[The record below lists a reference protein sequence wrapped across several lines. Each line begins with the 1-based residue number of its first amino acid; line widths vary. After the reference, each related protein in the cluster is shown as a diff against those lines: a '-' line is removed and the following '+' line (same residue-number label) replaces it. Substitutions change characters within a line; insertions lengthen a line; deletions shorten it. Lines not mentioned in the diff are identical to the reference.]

1 MANVDMLLG
10 GREGDKKR
18 TKHKKG
24 KQDVQIPGKH
34 PGEER
39 NMLSRKV
46 CGSALRLS
54 LEEVGQVL
62 SVCANVSSLW

>member
-1 MANVDMLLG
+1 MLHG
-10 GREGDKKR
+10 ERGGDKKR

-39 NMLSRKV
+39 KMLSRKV
-46 CGSALRLS
+46 CGSALHLF
-54 LEEVGQVL
+54 LEKEVGQV
-62 SVCANVSSLW
+62 